1 MLFMTVA
8 GSIFKIVHELQRG
21 KKIDTP
27 IMVICHQENWNSE
40 PALLFFFFFFCCCL
54 LNSPL
59 SLTSGIKQA
68 MSDAFFV
75 PRLFCSLF
83 LTCHKAS
90 E

>member
-40 PALLFFFFFFCCCL
+40 PALLFFFFFFL
-54 LNSPL
+54 LVEQSTFFDEWNK
-59 SLTSGIKQA
+59 TS
-68 MSDAFFV
+68 DV
-75 PRLFCSLF
+75 
-83 LTCHKAS
+83 
-90 E
+90 

>member
-40 PALLFFFFFFCCCL
+40 PALLFFFFFFL
-54 LNSPL
+54 MMLVEQSTFFDEWNK
-59 SLTSGIKQA
+59 TS
-68 MSDAFFV
+68 DV
-75 PRLFCSLF
+75 
-83 LTCHKAS
+83 
-90 E
+90 

>member
-40 PALLFFFFFFCCCL
+40 PALFFFFFLMMLVEQSTFFDEW
-54 LNSPL
+54 NK
-59 SLTSGIKQA
+59 TS
-68 MSDAFFV
+68 DV
-75 PRLFCSLF
+75 
-83 LTCHKAS
+83 
-90 E
+90 

>member
-40 PALLFFFFFFCCCL
+40 PALFFFFFMMLVEQSTFFDEW
-54 LNSPL
+54 NK
-59 SLTSGIKQA
+59 TS
-68 MSDAFFV
+68 DV
-75 PRLFCSLF
+75 
-83 LTCHKAS
+83 
-90 E
+90 